1 MKTDPSRLAVL
12 VHEVRSPVA
21 ALGAIAETFQQES
34 EPAALRELSRLAVAA
49 CRAIDRLVTDWAP
62 DSVSSDRVDVATL
75 VRDAVAGVARNGVD
89 VDVRIDPDVTAVD
102 ADAVR
107 LRQALD
113 NLLANAVQHGGGLGI
128 VVDVARATASFDCR
142 WSIAAP
148 AFRSGTRSESSTR
161 GSASTRAVRG
171 RVSAWGSRARSPR
184 LMAVHLGWRRRAGR
198 ARRSRLR
205 CRCPA
210 RLAGHA
216 RLDSRLA
223 KLASVIGVLR

>member
-1 MKTDPSRLAVL
+1 MKTDSSRLAVL

-21 ALGAIAETFQQES
+21 ALGAIAETFEQES
-34 EPAALRELSRLAVAA
+34 DPAALRELSRLAVAA

-89 VDVRIDPDVTAVD
+89 VEVRIDPDLSGVD

-128 VVDVARATASFDCR
+128 VVDVGARDGELRLSVVDRGPGVPVEDQKRIFEPGVSLDPSRPGSGLGLGIARA
-142 WSIAAP
+142 IAEAHGGALTVTSAGGEGATFTLTLP
-148 AFRSGTRSESSTR
+148 MSGT
-161 GSASTRAVRG
+161 V
-171 RVSAWGSRARSPR
+171 
-184 LMAVHLGWRRRAGR
+184 
-198 ARRSRLR
+198 
-205 CRCPA
+205 
-210 RLAGHA
+210 
-216 RLDSRLA
+216 
-223 KLASVIGVLR
+223 